1 MARTVRPAMMRNG
14 ESLCMGGWG
23 LAIATIAEP
32 VPAVPVSL
40 GRARAVDHVAS
51 VNERVVGVTSRG
63 QRGAAL
69 FPRLGAAAEGLTPT
83 FAVGEDAAVCIHL
96 FLRCLVSPV
105 RLPGSPVVGYH
116 RTGFVPYANAILP
129 IRAPLVTRRDR
140 SRSHRGSSTGTG
152 LHLRYRWRRWMRGW
166 TAQSKGAGV
175 SWKVWGEGANGKPKG
190 GRMSRDCFDNATALE
205 PADGH
210 RMPRFFYSPQPGRGV
225 PAAEL

>member
-1 MARTVRPAMMRNG
+1 MARTVRPARMRNG

-23 LAIATIAEP
+23 LAIATI
-32 VPAVPVSL
+32 
-40 GRARAVDHVAS
+40 ARAVDHVAS

-166 TAQSKGAGV
+166 TAQSKGA
-175 SWKVWGEGANGKPKG
+175 
-190 GRMSRDCFDNATALE
+190 
-205 PADGH
+205 
-210 RMPRFFYSPQPGRGV
+210 RFFYSPQPGRRV

>member
-1 MARTVRPAMMRNG
+1 MMRNG

-129 IRAPLVTRRDR
+129 IRAPLVTGGEIAAVRIAVAPRVR
-140 SRSHRGSSTGTG
+140 ACICGTDG
-152 LHLRYRWRRWMRGW
+152 GDGCEDGQRNQREQAFHGRCGEKERM
-166 TAQSKGAGV
+166 V
-175 SWKVWGEGANGKPKG
+175 SPREGGC
-190 GRMSRDCFDNATALE
+190 REIVSIT
-205 PADGH
+205 
-210 RMPRFFYSPQPGRGV
+210 PQ
-225 PAAEL
+225 L